1 MSSFTG
7 EIIDCLYKD
16 NTNTK
21 GVYGGG
27 EGKKRGSASPR
38 PVKGEA

>member
-21 GVYGGG
+21 GVYGG